1 LIPPVAIGYRL
12 FNYSEPEEAAI
23 HSGPAMYRPT
33 LADDPPSRFQV
44 LALDGGG
51 VKALFT
57 AHVLAR
63 LEDDLSVSIR
73 DSFDLIAGTS
83 AGGIIALA
91 LGAGLRPAEIV
102 QHYQRL
108 TARVFPMSRR
118 RWWRLPARLRRPTYI
133 QQSLREA
140 LRDVLGDRLLGDS
153 DRRLV
158 IPSWD
163 VQCGQVHLFKTPHH
177 PRLPRDWRVP
187 MVDVALATS
196 AAPTFLRAAQV
207 DGHRLVDGGIWANNP
222 SVVAITEAVS
232 VLGVPLD
239 AIRILNVG
247 TTDEVT
253 NHPKK
258 LDNGGLATWARHAIP
273 LVLTASSRG
282 AQGIAE
288 HLAGGDRYSRFDA
301 QVPAGIYALDE
312 ADPDDLAGL
321 AAGQSRRL
329 SPIFTSGFAGHTAGP
344 YQPLHSTPI
353 TTEHV

>member
-1 LIPPVAIGYRL
+1 MTGTAESI
-12 FNYSEPEEAAI
+12 
-23 HSGPAMYRPT
+23 YRP
-33 LADDPPSRFQV
+33 AFAENPPSRFQI

-63 LEDDLSVSIR
+63 LEDDLGVSVR

-91 LGAGLRPAEIV
+91 LGAGLRPADIV
-102 QHYQRL
+102 QHYQQL
-108 TARVFPMSRR
+108 AATVFPASRR
-118 RWWRLPARLRRPTYI
+118 RWWRLPARLRRPTYA
-133 QQSLREA
+133 QQP
-140 LRDVLGDRLLGDS
+140 LRDALHEVLGSRLLGSS
-153 DRRLV
+153 DWRLV

-177 PRLPRDWRVP
+177 PRLTRDWRLP

-196 AAPTFLRAAQV
+196 AAPIFLPASRV
-207 DGHRLVDGGIWANNP
+207 DRHRLVDGGIWANNP

-239 AIRILNVG
+239 AIWVLNVG

-253 NHPKK
+253 NHPRK
-258 LDNGGLATWARHAIP
+258 LDTGGLLTWARHAVP
-273 LVLTASSRG
+273 LILTANSRG

-288 HLAGGDRYSRFDA
+288 HLIGREHYSRFDA
-301 QVPAGIYALDE
+301 HVPAGLYALDD

-321 AAGQSRRL
+321 AAAQSRKL
-329 SPIFTSGFAGHTAGP
+329 SPTFTARFAGHTAGP
-344 YQPLHSTPI
+344 YQPLQPTPN
-353 TTEHV
+353 TTEYMS

>member
-1 LIPPVAIGYRL
+1 
-12 FNYSEPEEAAI
+12 
-23 HSGPAMYRPT
+23 MYRPT
-33 LADDPPSRFQV
+33 LADDPRSRFQI

-63 LEDDLSVSIR
+63 LEDDLGVCIR

-91 LGAGLRPAEIV
+91 LGAGLRPADIV
-102 QHYQRL
+102 QHYQQL
-108 TARVFPMSRR
+108 AATVFPANRR
-118 RWWRLPARLRRPTYI
+118 RWWRLPARLRRPTYP
-133 QQSLREA
+133 QQP
-140 LRDVLGDRLLGDS
+140 LRDTLHQVFGDRRLGDS

-158 IPSWD
+158 IPAWD

-177 PRLPRDWRVP
+177 PRLTRDWKIP
-187 MVDVALATS
+187 MVDVALATT
-196 AAPTFLRAAQV
+196 AAPTFLAAARV
-207 DGHRLVDGGIWANNP
+207 DGHRLVDGGTWANNP
-222 SVVAITEAVS
+222 SVVAITEAVNL
-232 VLGVPLD
+232 LGMPLN
-239 AIRILNVG
+239 AIRVLNVG

-258 LDNGGLATWARHAIP
+258 LDNGGLATWARHAAQ

-288 HLAGGDRYSRFDA
+288 HLVGRDRYSRFDA
-301 QVPAGIYALDE
+301 QVPAGLYRLDD

-321 AAGQSRRL
+321 GAGQSRRL
-329 SPIFTSGFAGHTAGP
+329 SPIFTARFAGHTAGP
-344 YQPLHSTPI
+344 YQPLPPTSN
-353 TTEHV
+353 TTESIS

>member
-1 LIPPVAIGYRL
+1 
-12 FNYSEPEEAAI
+12 
-23 HSGPAMYRPT
+23 MYRPT
-33 LADDPPSRFQV
+33 LADNPPSRFQI

-63 LEDDLSVSIR
+63 LEDDLGVCIR

-91 LGAGLRPAEIV
+91 LGAGLRPADIV
-102 QHYQRL
+102 QHYQQL
-108 TARVFPMSRR
+108 AATVFPANRR
-118 RWWRLPARLRRPTYI
+118 RWWRLPARLRRPTYP
-133 QQSLREA
+133 QQP
-140 LRDVLGDRLLGDS
+140 LGDALHQVFGDRRLGDS

-158 IPSWD
+158 IPAWD
-163 VQCGQVHLFKTPHH
+163 VQWGQVHLFKTPHH
-177 PRLPRDWRVP
+177 PRLTRDWKLP
-187 MVDVALATS
+187 MVDVALATT
-196 AAPTFLRAAQV
+196 AAPTFLPAARV
-207 DGHRLVDGGIWANNP
+207 DGHRLVDGGTWVNNP

-232 VLGVPLD
+232 VLGVPLN
-239 AIRILNVG
+239 AIRVLNVG

-258 LDNGGLATWARHAIP
+258 LDNGGLLTWARHAAQ

-288 HLAGGDRYSRFDA
+288 HLVGRDRYSRFDA
-301 QVPAGIYALDE
+301 QVPAGLYRLDD

-321 AAGQSRRL
+321 GAGQSRKL
-329 SPIFTSGFAGHTAGP
+329 SPIFSTRFAGHTAGP
-344 YQPLHSTPI
+344 YQPLPPTSN
-353 TTEHV
+353 TTESVS

>member
-1 LIPPVAIGYRL
+1 MVGSTTPNNSRRWP
-12 FNYSEPEEAAI
+12 I
-23 HSGPAMYRPT
+23 HTGPYPYRPT
-33 LADDPPSRFQV
+33 FADNPPYRFQI

-63 LEDDLSVSIR
+63 LEDDLGVCIR

-91 LGAGLRPAEIV
+91 LGAGLRPADIV
-102 QHYQRL
+102 QHYQQL
-108 TARVFPMSRR
+108 AATVFPATKR
-118 RWWRLPARLRRPTYI
+118 RWWRLPARLRRPTYA
-133 QQSLREA
+133 QRP
-140 LRDVLGDRLLGDS
+140 LRDALHEVFGDRRLGDS

-163 VQCGQVHLFKTPHH
+163 VQCGQLHLFKTPHH
-177 PRLPRDWRVP
+177 PRLTRDWKLA
-187 MVDVALATS
+187 MVDVALATT
-196 AAPTFLRAAQV
+196 AAPTFLPAARV
-207 DGHRLVDGGIWANNP
+207 DGHRLVDGGVWANNP

-239 AIRILNVG
+239 AIRVLNIG

-253 NHPKK
+253 HHPSK
-258 LDNGGLATWARHAIP
+258 LDNGGLATWARHAVQ

-282 AQGIAE
+282 AQGLAE
-288 HLAGGDRYSRFDA
+288 HLVGRDHYSRFDA
-301 QVPAGIYALDE
+301 QVPAGLYALDD

-321 AAGQSRRL
+321 AAAQSRKL
-329 SPIFTSGFAGHTAGP
+329 SPIFTSMFASHTASP
-344 YQPLHSTPI
+344 YQPLQPTANA
-353 TTEHV
+353 TEHVS

>member
-1 LIPPVAIGYRL
+1 
-12 FNYSEPEEAAI
+12 
-23 HSGPAMYRPT
+23 MYRPT
-33 LADDPPSRFQV
+33 LADNPPSRFQI

-63 LEDDLSVSIR
+63 LEDDLGVCIR

-91 LGAGLRPAEIV
+91 LGAGLRPADIV
-102 QHYQRL
+102 QHYQQL
-108 TARVFPMSRR
+108 AATVFPANRR
-118 RWWRLPARLRRPTYI
+118 RWWRLPARLRRPTYP
-133 QQSLREA
+133 QQP
-140 LRDVLGDRLLGDS
+140 LRDALHQVFGDRRLGDS

-158 IPSWD
+158 IPAWD

-177 PRLPRDWRVP
+177 PRLIRDWKLP
-187 MVDVALATS
+187 MVDVALATT
-196 AAPTFLRAAQV
+196 AAPTFLPAARV
-207 DGHRLVDGGIWANNP
+207 DGHRLVDGGTWANNP

-232 VLGVPLD
+232 LLGVPLN
-239 AIRILNVG
+239 AIRVLNVG

-258 LDNGGLATWARHAIP
+258 LDNGGLLTWARHAAQ

-288 HLAGGDRYSRFDA
+288 HLVGRDRYSRFDA
-301 QVPAGIYALDE
+301 QVPAGLYRLDD

-321 AAGQSRRL
+321 GAGQSRKL
-329 SPIFTSGFAGHTAGP
+329 SPIFSTRFAGHTVGP
-344 YQPLHSTPI
+344 YQPLPPTSN
-353 TTEHV
+353 TTESVS